1 MIGQSVGGREPK
13 KKKDEIGMHTGD
25 IRNGREGRR
34 EEAEAEV
41 EGRSDPSAR
50 STHHFFY
57 VEESPF
63 AFSFSAYGLACA

>member
-1 MIGQSVGGREPK
+1 M
-13 KKKDEIGMHTGD
+13 
-25 IRNGREGRR
+25 EGRGV
-34 EEAEAEV
+34 EVAEV

-63 AFSFSAYGLACA
+63 TFSANGLASLCVSE